1 MREAQVLAFGPLLFQ
16 AARLL
21 RDRGVLDELIR
32 RGGHG
37 ATSVHIAETTGLS
50 KYAATVLLE
59 AGLAARLVDQVGEA
73 FVATRV
79 GYLFA
84 RDPLTRANV
93 DFVGDVCF
101 RASEHLGA
109 SLDDGEPRGLV
120 ELGPW
125 STVYEGLSE
134 LGEPARSS
142 WFSFDHYYSDD
153 TFPLVVPS
161 LLASHPKK
169 VLDVGANTGKF
180 ALQMLSTDGDVELSC
195 VDLPGQ
201 LALCKK
207 NIEERGYG
215 DRAHYYP
222 VDVRSDELVLPDGHD
237 IIWMSQ
243 FLTCFGEERVV
254 GVLSAAARALGGAA
268 RLFILET
275 LWDQQPT
282 EAGKVC
288 LLGTSLYFTC
298 VASGQSRMYDW
309 PTLERMATSAGLRVV
324 SVRHGIG
331 LGHSLVECAR
341 AE

>member
-1 MREAQVLAFGPLLFQ
+1 MREAQVLAFAPLLFQ

-32 RGGHG
+32 RGGAG
-37 ATSVHIAETTGLS
+37 ATVLRVAEVTGLS

-59 AGLAARLVDQVGEA
+59 AGLAARLVEQVGDA

-101 RASEHLGA
+101 RASEHLGE
-109 SLDDGEPRGLV
+109 SLDEGQPRGLK

-134 LGEPARSS
+134 LTEPARSS
-142 WFSFDHYYSDD
+142 WFSFDHHYSDD
-153 TFPLVVPS
+153 TFPLVLPS
-161 LLASHPKK
+161 LLSRAPKK

-180 ALQMLSTDGDVELSC
+180 ALQMLSANDDVAVTC
-195 VDLPGQ
+195 ADLPGQ

-207 NIEERGYG
+207 NLDESGQGERA
-215 DRAHYYP
+215 RYYS
-222 VDVRSDELVLPDGHD
+222 VDVRLPELRLPEGHD

-243 FLTCFGEERVV
+243 FLTCFGEEQVVRV
-254 GVLSAAARALGGAA
+254 LTAAARALGPDA

-298 VASGQSRMYDW
+298 VASGDSRMYDW
-309 PTLERMATSAGLRVV
+309 PTLERMARSAGLCVV
-324 SVRHGIG
+324 SAQHGIG

-341 AE
+341 AD